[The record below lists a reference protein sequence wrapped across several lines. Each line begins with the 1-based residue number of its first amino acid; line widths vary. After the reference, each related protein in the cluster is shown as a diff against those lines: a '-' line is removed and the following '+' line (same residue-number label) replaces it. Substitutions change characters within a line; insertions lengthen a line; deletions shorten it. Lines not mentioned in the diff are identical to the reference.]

1 LHCVSWSW
9 TEDVETR
16 TVCMTEDGVLLR
28 FLIDGGCVD
37 IPDTSQAALAERWRI
52 NQQSPGFGARTF
64 AHVRRY
70 RVGETIT
77 LSTSE
82 AARLAGLGIV
92 EWRPD
97 TASAGINK
105 VPHNDQS
112 NGRTWPYGH
121 NQHERQR

>member
-1 LHCVSWSW
+1 MIAAV
-9 TEDVETR
+9 VVVR
-16 TVCMTEDGVLLR
+16 RGV
-28 FLIDGGCVD
+28 VD
-37 IPDTSQAALAERWRI
+37 IPNPDPAALREQRRI
-52 NQQSPGFGARTF
+52 NAQNLGFGARTF

-105 VPHNDQS
+105 VTAQ
-112 NGRTWPYGH
+112 
-121 NQHERQR
+121 